1 MTTWSILH
9 RDSCPCREKGCPV
22 DARRDPCWTKGCV
35 LVEVLD
41 APKGTVVEDLTVT
54 PVDESHFY
62 CDARTCDINDAE
74 CPKRDRE
81 TDEPGYEDRGLD
93 AHYED
98 RYDR

>member
-54 PVDESHFY
+54 PVEEDDRDDVDEHGS
-62 CDARTCDINDAE
+62 DGSLR
-74 CPKRDRE
+74 
-81 TDEPGYEDRGLD
+81 
-93 AHYED
+93 
-98 RYDR
+98 